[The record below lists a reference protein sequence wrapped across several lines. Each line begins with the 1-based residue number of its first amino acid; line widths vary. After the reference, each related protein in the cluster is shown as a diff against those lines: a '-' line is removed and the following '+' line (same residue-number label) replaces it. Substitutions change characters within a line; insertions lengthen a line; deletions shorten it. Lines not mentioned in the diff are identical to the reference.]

1 MKNNKIVNLTQHS
14 FTIDQLQDIES
25 RGLEVV
31 EIDPSFKTLL
41 NFSTLPNHDILLERA
56 TAIADIA
63 YSEGADFAMIGGAP
77 YFMSLLEKRLF
88 DNGVK
93 LLYAFSVRSSVER
106 PKEDGTVEKLSVF
119 KHLGF
124 IEPKDTHKEAHQQG
138 FDEAFSHLIG

>member
-1 MKNNKIVNLTQHS
+1 MKKIINLTQHQ

-31 EIDPSFKTLL
+31 EVDQSFKSLL
-41 NFSTLPNHDILLERA
+41 NFEALPDTQTIWEKATTLSQ
-56 TAIADIA
+56 IAKEA
-63 YSEGADFAMIGGAP
+63 GASFAMIGGAP

-93 LLYAFSVRSSVER
+93 PLYVFSVRSSVER